1 MSAQPEVVASGG
13 EGVGDG
19 IHRAETDGDILGC
32 WPLFRVLRPH
42 LVEGELVGR
51 VRRQASQHGYEL
63 VWVEEDGVP
72 VALAGYREMEFL
84 AWGRVL
90 YVDDLVTDETRR
102 GRGHGG
108 RLLDWLLEVARRRG
122 CAELHL
128 DSGVQRFA
136 AHRLYHSRK
145 LEISSH
151 HFSRRLVP

>member
-1 MSAQPEVVASGG
+1 LT
-13 EGVGDG
+13 D
-19 IHRAETDGDILGC
+19 AEILGC

-51 VRRQASQHGYEL
+51 VRRQESEHGYAL
-63 VWVEEDGVP
+63 IWVEEAGVP
-72 VALAGYREMEFL
+72 VALAGFRVMEFL

-90 YVDDLVTDETRR
+90 YVDDLVTDEARR

-108 RLLDWLLEVARRRG
+108 RLLDWLLEEARRRD

-136 AHRLYHSRK
+136 AHRVYHSRR
-145 LEISSH
+145 LEIRSL